1 MVNIEWVDESEID
14 GNTRHASHQLK
25 REYIDEVRKQ
35 LQ

>member
-14 GNTRHASHQLK
+14 GHTRHASHQLK
-25 REYIDEVRKQ
+25 PDYINEVREQ